1 MRRERITSQ
10 EFVDKVFANSIR
22 RGGLTP
28 PRKVVY
34 GEQVSEHLK
43 VGIDHLTSPDTGEI
57 TLLPQTVTLFEKAR
71 GILGQP
77 VRARRM

>member
-1 MRRERITSQ
+1 MTPQ

-43 VGIDHLTSPDTGEI
+43 VGIDHLTSPNTGEI
-57 TLLPQTVTLFEKAR
+57 TLLPQTVTFFDRAR
-71 GILGQP
+71 GILDRP
-77 VRARRM
+77 IRARRM